1 MCEKSNTIV
10 LKLEKYHIFLTLVN
24 ENSHRKEVNKLKLK
38 EILRDANISHQQIG
52 ENLGI
57 KSLGTVSLKVNGK
70 ADWSTT
76 EAMKLKNMINEKTG
90 KNYTFEDLFN

>member
-10 LKLEKYHIFLTLVN
+10 LKLEKYHIFLTFVN
-24 ENSHRKEVNKLKLK
+24 ENSNRKEVNKLKLK

-70 ADWSTT
+70 ADWSAT